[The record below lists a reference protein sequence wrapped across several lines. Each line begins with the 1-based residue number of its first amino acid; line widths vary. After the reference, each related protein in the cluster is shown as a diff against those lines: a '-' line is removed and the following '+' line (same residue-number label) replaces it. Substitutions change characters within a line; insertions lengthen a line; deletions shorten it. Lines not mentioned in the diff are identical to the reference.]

1 MRFTLIILVK
11 LLLFSQAALA
21 TGQPDSFIGQ
31 PDNRYSELDCKV
43 YYYHAVV
50 MDFPAEDGTPAMP
63 EDFDWLADLDAQGE
77 LVAQKGKA
85 EWNDAIGQM
94 DAGRLFYWRNSR
106 FNCLINYEWEFSEEP
121 ILRSSIAS
129 EEAPYHSP
137 VDHPA
142 YGDDRLNYDGLFQI
156 YRLFQYDAE
165 TGHMQRVP
173 GGGGFTWGADAE
185 TGECGW
191 SWYAA
196 PPAGHYCGVDWLMVH
211 EFGHQLDSLFE
222 QSGHPELWFNHLAP
236 ELSNTARFGEH
247 FDANSFI
254 LRRIREKDW
263 ENLKWGETQVF
274 ADNDK
279 DGVPANGIYQIQSH
293 DWFYAEKP
301 DKAVD
306 KAIDDIR
313 QTDPFSGSFDLVS
326 FNAPIADPYSF
337 GYGIGQT
344 YHLLPVIPVADYDD
358 NNVDSDQ
365 DKVSDLDELL
375 ASNGIYYGHGEV
387 LSTHGLLQDPSNP
400 DTDGDGLWDGDD
412 PYPTIANF
420 DSVHAVDDNLE
431 SLIHCGPANAA
442 DSFSVQLQYTLES
455 QLEIRLTTSLEEW
468 NNGRRF
474 KLMLDLDNNGW
485 FVGSDNYRFLIN
497 RDGFEQAARNVC
509 PESIEHPS
517 EDREFLEADR
527 FDGIELLSI
536 DTESIPGRVLV
547 ILTVGCEQ
555 FHELG
560 AVPGEMLGINAGIAP
575 AGAKRFEMFME
586 PNTLLPVELRR

>member
-1 MRFTLIILVK
+1 MF
-11 LLLFSQAALA
+11 LLFSSTSILA
-21 TGQPDSFIGQ
+21 TEQPDSFIGQ
-31 PDNRYSELDCKV
+31 PDSRYRELDCKV

-50 MDFPAEDGTPAMP
+50 MDFPDEDGSPAMP
-63 EDFDWLADLDAQGE
+63 EGFDWRADLKAQGE
-77 LVAQKGKA
+77 FVAEKGKA

-106 FNCLINYEWEFSEEP
+106 FNCLVNYEWQFNEEP
-121 ILRSSIAS
+121 ILRSSIAND
-129 EEAPYHSP
+129 EAPYHSP

-142 YGDDRLNYDGLFQI
+142 YGDDRLNFDGLFQI
-156 YRLFQYDAE
+156 YRLFQYDE
-165 TGHMQRVP
+165 DTGHMQRVA

-196 PPAGHYCGVDWLMVH
+196 PPAGHYCGSDWLMVH

-263 ENLKWGETQVF
+263 EDLLWGEMQEFT
-274 ADNDK
+274 DNDG
-279 DGVPANGIYQIQSH
+279 DGVPGEGVIDYENLRSHEWFQTQPPSMDEIIDPELKKMISNGAQMA
-293 DWFYAEKP
+293 WW
-301 DKAVD
+301 
-306 KAIDDIR
+306 
-313 QTDPFSGSFDLVS
+313 
-326 FNAPIADPYSF
+326 PIAADTYTPHYFVDIGDVPTYADPDDGSADTDGDGLPDYS
-337 GYGIGQT
+337 
-344 YHLLPVIPVADYDD
+344 
-358 NNVDSDQ
+358 
-365 DKVSDLDELL
+365 EML

-387 LSTHGLLQDPSNP
+387 LSPYGLLQDPSHP
-400 DTDGDGLWDGDD
+400 DTDGDGLLDGND

-420 DSVHAVDDNLE
+420 DSVHTVDDNLE
-431 SLIHCGPANAA
+431 SLILCGPADAA
-442 DSFSVQLQYTLES
+442 DSFGVQLQYTLES
-455 QLEIRLTTSLEEW
+455 QLEIRLTTSLEQW

-485 FVGSDNYRFLIN
+485 FVGNDNYRFVIN
-497 RDGFEQAARNVC
+497 RDGIEQAARNVC

-517 EDREFLEADR
+517 ENREFMDAER
-527 FDGIELLSI
+527 FDGVELYSI
-536 DTESIPGRVLV
+536 DTESVPGRVLV
-547 ILTVGCEQ
+547 ILTLDCDQ
-555 FHELG
+555 FNELG

-575 AGAKRFEMFME
+575 EGAKRFEMFTE